1 MIDDPERY
9 AILTNVP
16 AEVRKDVHE
25 KELQAAKRTLIL
37 KTVIY
42 GIAIVCM
49 LIYGYLLVPEDMD
62 FTRGYAEGFAVIV
75 IIDAVFDYK
84 YAGRIWRAPTQE
96 EYNELGD
103 MIA

>member
-25 KELQAAKRTLIL
+25 KELQKAKRTLIL
-37 KTVIY
+37 KTIIY
-42 GIAIVCM
+42 GITIACV
-49 LIYGYLLVPEDMD
+49 LIFGYLLMPDDMD
-62 FTRGYAEGFAVIV
+62 FVRGYAVGYAVIV
-75 IIDAVFDYK
+75 IVNAAVDYK
-84 YAGRIWRAPTQE
+84 YAGKIWRAPTQE

-103 MIA
+103 RIA